1 VIKPV
6 QVGDRLVGPGQ
17 PCFIIA
23 EAGVNH
29 NGDMNLAHRLIDAAA
44 EANADAVKFQSFV
57 TEELI
62 TPEAPK
68 AGYQVETTG
77 DPGSQYK
84 MLKALE
90 LSANQ
95 QAELKAHCEQVGILY
110 LCTPYENTS
119 IDMLD
124 RMDVAAFKIA
134 STDTTNIPF
143 LRYIASKGRPVILS
157 TGMSTLGE
165 VEQAINTLHAEGLD
179 GKIVILHC
187 TSEYPAP
194 ISEVNLRAILTLKQ
208 AFGCPVGLSDHTPG
222 VGASPWAV
230 AVGACMI
237 EKHFTLDRNMVGP
250 DHRASLESDELAAL
264 VRTVRDVE
272 AALGDGIKR
281 LMPSEIP
288 NKPLMQ
294 KSLVAQRSIR
304 AGETITAKDLACKRP
319 GFGLAPSWFER
330 VVGKRAT
337 VDIPKDGVLTMSS
350 VDWSYTFHGHKVSL
364 AIERGKADL
373 QLCLQ

>member
-1 VIKPV
+1 MKEVRINQRV
-6 QVGDRLVGPGQ
+6 VGVGH

-29 NGDMNLAHRLIDAAA
+29 NGDIDLAHRLIDAAA
-44 EANADAVKFQSFV
+44 EAGADAVKFQSFV

-77 DPGSQYK
+77 EPGSQYK
-84 MLKALE
+84 MLKPLE
-90 LSANQ
+90 LSADE

-119 IDMLD
+119 VDMLD
-124 RMDVAAFKIA
+124 RMDVVAFKIA
-134 STDTTNIPF
+134 STDITNIPF
-143 LRYIASKGRPVILS
+143 LRYIAEKGRPVILS

-165 VEQAINTLHAEGLD
+165 VEQAVNTLRAKGLD
-179 GKIVILHC
+179 GKIVMLHC
-187 TSEYPAP
+187 TAEYPAP
-194 ISEVNLRAILTLKQ
+194 VSETNLRAILTMQL
-208 AFGCPVGLSDHTPG
+208 AFGCPVGFSDHTPG
-222 VGASPWAV
+222 IGASPWAV

-250 DHRASLESDELAAL
+250 DHRASLEPDELANL

-272 AALGDGIKR
+272 AALGDGVKQP
-281 LMPSEIP
+281 MPSELP

-294 KSLVAQRSIR
+294 KSLVARRHIR
-304 AGETITAKDLACKRP
+304 AGETIGSDALTCKRP
-319 GFGLAPSWFER
+319 GFGLLPSWFDR
-330 VVGKRAT
+330 VVGKRAA
-337 VDIPKDGVLTMSS
+337 VDIPKDGILTLSS
-350 VDWSYTFHGHKVSL
+350 VDWSE
-364 AIERGKADL
+364 A
-373 QLCLQ
+373 

>member
-1 VIKPV
+1 MDQIML
-6 QVGDRLVGPGQ
+6 GDRPVGRNAPVL
-17 PCFIIA
+17 IIA

-29 NGDMNLAHRLIDAAA
+29 NGDIHLAHRLIDVAT
-44 EANADAVKFQSFV
+44 EAGADAVKFQSFV

-62 TPEAPK
+62 TAEAPK
-68 AGYQVETTG
+68 ASYQVETTG

-90 LSANQ
+90 LSADEQ
-95 QAELKAHCEQVGILY
+95 TELKAHCEQVGILY

-119 IDMLD
+119 VDMLD
-124 RMDVAAFKIA
+124 RMGVAAFKIA

-143 LRYIASKGRPVILS
+143 LRYIASRGCPVVLS

-165 VEQAINTLHAEGLD
+165 VEQAVDTLRAGGLD

-194 ISEVNLRAILTLKQ
+194 VGEVNLRAILTMQQ
-208 AFGCPVGLSDHTPG
+208 AFGCPVGFSDHTPG

-230 AVGACMI
+230 AVGACVI
-237 EKHFTLDRNMVGP
+237 EKHFTLDRHMVGP
-250 DHRASLESDELAAL
+250 DHQASLEPSELSAL
-264 VRTVRDVE
+264 VRIVRDVE

-281 LMPSEIP
+281 PMPSELP

-294 KSLVAQRSIR
+294 KSLVARRSIR
-304 AGETITAKDLACKRP
+304 AGDTITSGDLTCKRP
-319 GFGLAPSWFER
+319 GFGLAPSWFDR
-330 VVGKRAT
+330 VVGKRAA
-337 VDIPKDGVLTMSS
+337 VDIPEGGVLTLSN
-350 VDWSYTFHGHKVSL
+350 VDWSES
-364 AIERGKADL
+364 
-373 QLCLQ
+373 

>member
-1 VIKPV
+1 MIQPV
-6 QVGDRLVGPGQ
+6 RIGNRLVGPGQ
-17 PCFIIA
+17 PCFIIS

-29 NGDMNLAHRLIDAAA
+29 NGDMHLAHRLIDAAA
-44 EANADAVKFQSFV
+44 EAGADAVKFQSFV

-77 DPGSQYK
+77 EPGSQYK

-90 LSANQ
+90 LSADQ
-95 QAELKAHCEQVGILY
+95 QAELKAHCERVGILY

-119 IDMLD
+119 VDMLD
-124 RMDVAAFKIA
+124 RMGVAAFKIA
-134 STDTTNIPF
+134 STDVTNIPF
-143 LRYIASKGRPVILS
+143 LQYIANKGRPVILS

-165 VEQAINTLHAEGLD
+165 VEQAVNTLRAVGLD
-179 GKIVILHC
+179 GKFVILHC

-194 ISEVNLRAILTLKQ
+194 VGEANLCAILTLQQ
-208 AFGCPVGLSDHTPG
+208 AFGCPAGFSDHTPG

-230 AVGACMI
+230 AVGACTI

-250 DHRASLESDELAAL
+250 DHRASLEPDELSAL

-281 LMPSEIP
+281 PTLSELP

-294 KSLVAQRSIR
+294 KSLVARRSIH
-304 AGETITAKDLACKRP
+304 AGDTITSNHLTCKRP
-319 GFGLAPSWFER
+319 GFGLAPSWFDR
-330 VVGKRAT
+330 IVGKRA
-337 VDIPKDGVLTMSS
+337 VLDIPKDGVLTLSS
-350 VDWSYTFHGHKVSL
+350 VDWSES
-364 AIERGKADL
+364 
-373 QLCLQ
+373 